1 MEPLVSSPS
10 GIVCALPVRI
20 VAATVLA
27 GAGLVAGRAA
37 TAAHAGASAG
47 DCTPAASWPAA
58 QPTAATA
65 ALAAVNAHRATRG
78 LAPLRVSAS
87 LTASATWKARHMAA
101 YNYMAHEDPAPPAA
115 RSFFARV
122 AACGYGAAASE
133 NIARWYPSPA
143 AVVQA
148 WLADP
153 PHRANIE
160 GGWSTTG
167 IAVAVSASGIPYWVE
182 DFGVG
187 EGSPPPPPP
196 QTTSTPPSTTT
207 SARRRCVVPRVT
219 ALRSAVA
226 TRRLRQAACGVRTM
240 RVRAPGVAVGRVA
253 WQSPRRGVQMPA
265 GSRVTIAV
273 SARG

>member
-10 GIVCALPVRI
+10 GIVRALPARI
-20 VAATVLA
+20 LAATVLA
-27 GAGLVAGRAA
+27 GAGLVAGHAA
-37 TAAHAGASAG
+37 TTAHAGATAG
-47 DCTPAASWPAA
+47 DCAPAAAWPAA
-58 QPTAATA
+58 QPAAATA

-78 LAPLRVSAS
+78 LPALRISAS

-101 YNYMAHEDPAPPAA
+101 YNYMAHEDPAPPVA

-143 AVVQA
+143 SVVQA

-160 GGWSTTG
+160 GGWSTRG
-167 IAVAVSASGIPYWVE
+167 IAAAVSAAVIPYGVE

-187 EGSPPPPPP
+187 DGSPPPA
-196 QTTSTPPSTTT
+196 TTSPP
-207 SARRRCVVPRVT
+207 
-219 ALRSAVA
+219 
-226 TRRLRQAACGVRTM
+226 
-240 RVRAPGVAVGRVA
+240 
-253 WQSPRRGVQMPA
+253 
-265 GSRVTIAV
+265 
-273 SARG
+273 